1 MEKKDKVFA
10 KGFNFKRSE
19 NAPEWVVGKLSIK
32 LEDAM
37 PFLTQN
43 QSGDWVNL
51 SIARGQQGNY
61 YIELDTWKPTGQ
73 ASTPAQAPVQKD
85 TTNDLP
91 WD

>member
-73 ASTPAQAPVQKD
+73 ASASVQAKSSSK
-85 TTNDLP
+85 DLP
-91 WD
+91 F

>member
-43 QSGDWVNL
+43 QSNDWVNL
-51 SIARGQQGNY
+51 NVVQGKQGNY
-61 YIELDTWKPTGQ
+61 YIELDTWKPTNQSVSQSNPKANG
-73 ASTPAQAPVQKD
+73 
-85 TTNDLP
+85 NDLP
-91 WD
+91 F

>member
-1 MEKKDKVFA
+1 MEKKEKVFA

-43 QSGDWVNL
+43 ANGDWVNL
-51 SIARGQQGNY
+51 NIVQGKQGNY
-61 YIELDTWKPTGQ
+61 YIELDNWKPSGQ
-73 ASTPAQAPVQKD
+73 TVSQSKPQAD
-85 TTNDLP
+85 GNDLP
-91 WD
+91 W

>member
-1 MEKKDKVFA
+1 MEKKEKVFA
-10 KGFNFKRSE
+10 DGFIFKRAE
-19 NAPEWVVGKLSIK
+19 KAPEWVVGKLSIN
-32 LEDAM
+32 LDEAM

-43 QSGDWVNL
+43 ASGKWINL
-51 SIARGQQGNY
+51 NVVQGKNGKY

-73 ASTPAQAPVQKD
+73 APVQAPIQKD

>member
-43 QSGDWVNL
+43 QANDWVNL
-51 SIARGQQGNY
+51 NVVQGKMGNY
-61 YIELDTWKPTGQ
+61 YIELDTWKPTNQSVSQSNHKANG
-73 ASTPAQAPVQKD
+73 
-85 TTNDLP
+85 NDLP
-91 WD
+91 F

>member
-43 QSGDWVNL
+43 QSNDWVNL
-51 SIARGQQGNY
+51 NVVQGKMGNY

-73 ASTPAQAPVQKD
+73 ASAPVETPIQKD

>member
-61 YIELDTWKPTGQ
+61 YIEVDTWKPTGQ
-73 ASTPAQAPVQKD
+73 ASAPVQAKSSSK
-85 TTNDLP
+85 DLP
-91 WD
+91 F

>member
-43 QSGDWVNL
+43 QSNDWVNL
-51 SIARGQQGNY
+51 KCRSRGKHGK
-61 YIELDTWKPTGQ
+61 L
-73 ASTPAQAPVQKD
+73 
-85 TTNDLP
+85 LH
-91 WD
+91 

>member
-43 QSGDWVNL
+43 QSNDWVNL
-51 SIARGQQGNY
+51 NVVQGKQGNY
-61 YIELDTWKPTGQ
+61 YIELDTWKPTNQ
-73 ASTPAQAPVQKD
+73 AVSQSNPKANG
-85 TTNDLP
+85 NDLP
-91 WD
+91 F

>member
-73 ASTPAQAPVQKD
+73 ASTPVQAPVQKD

>member
-73 ASTPAQAPVQKD
+73 ASAPVQTKSSSK
-85 TTNDLP
+85 DLP
-91 WD
+91 F

>member
-43 QSGDWVNL
+43 ASGDWVNL
-51 SIARGQQGNY
+51 NVVQGKQGNY
-61 YIELDTWKPTGQ
+61 YIELDTWKPT
-73 ASTPAQAPVQKD
+73 SQAPVQAKSSG
-85 TTNDLP
+85 TDLP
-91 WD
+91 F

>member
-73 ASTPAQAPVQKD
+73 APAKSSG
-85 TTNDLP
+85 TDLP
-91 WD
+91 F

>member
-1 MEKKDKVFA
+1 MEKKEKVFA
-10 KGFNFKRSE
+10 KGFIFKRSE

-43 QSGDWVNL
+43 QTGEWVNL

-73 ASTPAQAPVQKD
+73 ASAPAETKKNN
-85 TTNDLP
+85 TNDLP

>member
-43 QSGDWVNL
+43 QANDWVNL
-51 SIARGQQGNY
+51 NVVQGKQGNY
-61 YIELDTWKPTGQ
+61 YIELDTWKPNG
-73 ASTPAQAPVQKD
+73 QAPVQAKSSG
-85 TTNDLP
+85 TDLP
-91 WD
+91 F

>member
-43 QSGDWVNL
+43 ASGDWVNL
-51 SIARGQQGNY
+51 NVVQGKQGNY
-61 YIELDTWKPTGQ
+61 YIELDTWKPIG
-73 ASTPAQAPVQKD
+73 QAPVQAKSSG
-85 TTNDLP
+85 TDLP
-91 WD
+91 F

>member
-43 QSGDWVNL
+43 QSNDWVNL
-51 SIARGQQGNY
+51 NVVQGKMGNY

-73 ASTPAQAPVQKD
+73 ASALVQAKSSSK
-85 TTNDLP
+85 DLP
-91 WD
+91 F

>member
-10 KGFNFKRSE
+10 KGFIFKRSE

-43 QSGDWVNL
+43 QANDWVNL
-51 SIARGQQGNY
+51 NVVQGKQGNY
-61 YIELDTWKPTGQ
+61 YIELDTWKPTNQSVSQSNPKANG
-73 ASTPAQAPVQKD
+73 
-85 TTNDLP
+85 NDLP
-91 WD
+91 F

>member
-43 QSGDWVNL
+43 QANDWVNL
-51 SIARGQQGNY
+51 NVVQGKQGNY
-61 YIELDTWKPTGQ
+61 YIELDTWKPTV
-73 ASTPAQAPVQKD
+73 QAPVQVKSSG
-85 TTNDLP
+85 TDLP
-91 WD
+91 F

>member
-10 KGFNFKRSE
+10 DGFIFKRAE
-19 NAPEWVVGKLSIK
+19 KAPEWVVGKLSIK

-51 SIARGQQGNY
+51 SIARGQKGNY

-73 ASTPAQAPVQKD
+73 ASAPVQAPVQKD
-85 TTNDLP
+85 TTNDLS

>member
-61 YIELDTWKPTGQ
+61 YIELDTWKPNGQ
-73 ASTPAQAPVQKD
+73 ASAPMQAPVKKD
-85 TTNDLP
+85 ITNDLP

>member
-43 QSGDWVNL
+43 ASGDW
-51 SIARGQQGNY
+51 G
-61 YIELDTWKPTGQ
+61 KP
-73 ASTPAQAPVQKD
+73 
-85 TTNDLP
+85 
-91 WD
+91 

>member
-73 ASTPAQAPVQKD
+73 APVQAKSS
-85 TTNDLP
+85 TDLP
-91 WD
+91 F